1 MRATR
6 AQADRVR
13 YKAAIRETLENQ
25 ANLDI
30 FQQAAD
36 DLIVE
41 GDTVKGVVTQMG
53 IRFDAKTVV
62 LTTGT
67 FLVVLFTL
75 V

>member
-1 MRATR
+1 MQH

-13 YKAAIRETLENQ
+13 YKAAIRHTLENQ

-53 IRFDAKTVV
+53 IRFDTKTVV
-62 LTTGT
+62 LTDRYVSW
-67 FLVVLFTL
+67 VV
-75 V
+75 